1 MTDVA
6 RPIRVR
12 PGNGGK
18 NIGTHRTNSIG
29 NDTAVTT
36 WLTTLR
42 DKYGHC
48 CLCRSTMNR
57 GPVAEVFAPPRTATP
72 RGTNPFRSHD
82 CHTGAGSQ
90 QICRRWVMARNRPG
104 TPRNRV

>member
-6 RPIRVR
+6 RPIRVG

-18 NIGTHRTNSIG
+18 NIGTHGVNSIG
-29 NDTAVTT
+29 NDAAATT

-48 CLCRSTMNR
+48 CLCRPIMNR

-72 RGTNPFRSHD
+72 RGTSPFRSHD

-90 QICRRWVMARNRPG
+90 QICHR
-104 TPRNRV
+104 

>member
-48 CLCRSTMNR
+48 CLCRSTMDR
-57 GPVAEVFAPPRTATP
+57 TPVEDVSALPRTATP
-72 RGTNPFRSHD
+72 RGTSRPIWHD
-82 CHTGAGSQ
+82 YRTAASSQ
-90 QICRRWVMARNRPG
+90 RVRRRWAM
-104 TPRNRV
+104 